1 MCGAASCTKSMNATS
16 NFSRERRPSIP
27 PNSSTTG
34 DHGIEKKADA
44 KPTRIFRPSSLSS
57 AVGMHSDA
65 ASQGG
70 GWLCGAAY
78 CGFESGSSLGS
89 TWRRSGGAG
98 GAGGAGGVVMVAVA
112 VVVAASS
119 PST

>member
-1 MCGAASCTKSMNATS
+1 MKATS

-70 GWLCGAAY
+70 SWLWRGVLRLRV
-78 CGFESGSSLGS
+78 GQQLGLD
-89 TWRRSGGAG
+89 
-98 GAGGAGGVVMVAVA
+98 M
-112 VVVAASS
+112 
-119 PST
+119 

>member
-1 MCGAASCTKSMNATS
+1 MNATS

-70 GWLCGAAY
+70 GWLWRGVLRLRV
-78 CGFESGSSLGS
+78 GQQLGLD
-89 TWRRSGGAG
+89 
-98 GAGGAGGVVMVAVA
+98 M
-112 VVVAASS
+112 
-119 PST
+119 

>member
-1 MCGAASCTKSMNATS
+1 MKATS

-44 KPTRIFRPSSLSS
+44 KPTRIFRPSSLSN
-57 AVGMHSDA
+57 AVCMHSDA

-70 GWLCGAAY
+70 VWLCGAAY

-89 TWRRSGGAG
+89 TCNKSGHAL
-98 GAGGAGGVVMVAVA
+98 
-112 VVVAASS
+112 AATLKYLPTAERPS
-119 PST
+119 PVKWKAW

>member
-1 MCGAASCTKSMNATS
+1 MNATS

-44 KPTRIFRPSSLSS
+44 KPTRIFRPSSLSN
-57 AVGMHSDA
+57 AIGMHSDA

-89 TWRRSGGAG
+89 TWRRSVGAG
-98 GAGGAGGVVMVAVA
+98 GGVVMVAAA
-112 VVVAASS
+112 VVVAAVAAARHLATLWRR
-119 PST
+119 P